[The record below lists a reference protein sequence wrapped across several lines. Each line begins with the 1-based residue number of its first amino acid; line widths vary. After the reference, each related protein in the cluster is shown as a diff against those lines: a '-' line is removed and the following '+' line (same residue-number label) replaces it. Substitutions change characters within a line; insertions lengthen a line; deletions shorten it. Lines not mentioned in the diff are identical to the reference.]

1 MILGSIS
8 ENLKDE
14 KRVSLTPEILKKYKS
29 LGIDV
34 CINKGYAN
42 HLGFTKKTTKTRVLK
57 Y

>member
-8 ENLKDE
+8 ENLNDE

-34 CINKGYAN
+34 CINRGYAN
-42 HLGFTKKTTKTRVLK
+42 H
-57 Y
+57 